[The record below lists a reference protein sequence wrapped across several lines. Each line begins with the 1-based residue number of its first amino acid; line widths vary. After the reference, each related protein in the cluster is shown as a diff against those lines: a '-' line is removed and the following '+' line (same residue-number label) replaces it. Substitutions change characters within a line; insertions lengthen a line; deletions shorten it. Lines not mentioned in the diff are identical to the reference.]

1 VEKIEL
7 ISKSVLFTLISL
19 FTIIIGTTIAYF
31 MLQQPT
37 EVNFAEIDTEISL
50 YIGES
55 VTIKDHGI
63 KLKFVDVLDDSRC
76 PSDVE
81 CVWEGTVSLMIN
93 IQYNSQDL
101 GNFILNSSNLHKAS
115 FMGYYVKF
123 KELEPYPISTEIIPK
138 TSYRATF
145 SVDEYG
151 SD

>member
-1 VEKIEL
+1 M
-7 ISKSVLFTLISL
+7 ISKKVLFTLISL
-19 FTIIIGTTIAYF
+19 VTIIIGTAIGYF

-37 EVNFAEIDTEISL
+37 EDNFSEINTDISL

-55 VTIKDHGI
+55 VIIKDHGI
-63 KLKFVDVLDDSRC
+63 KLKFVDVLEDSRC

-81 CVWEGTVSLMIN
+81 CVWEGTVSLLIN
-93 IQYNSQDL
+93 IQYNSEDL

-123 KELEPYPISTEIIPK
+123 KELEPYPISTETIPK
-138 TSYRATF
+138 SSYRATF

-151 SD
+151 PD

>member
-1 VEKIEL
+1 M
-7 ISKSVLFTLISL
+7 ISNSVLFTLISL
-19 FTIIIGTTIAYF
+19 FAIIIGTFIGPMFAFF
-31 MLQQPT
+31 MLLRPT
-37 EVNFAEIDTEISL
+37 EVYFAEIGTENSL

-81 CVWEGTVSLMIN
+81 CIWEGTVSLMIN
-93 IQYNSQDL
+93 IQYDSEDL
-101 GNFILNSSNLHKAS
+101 GNFILNLSNLHKAS
-115 FMGYYVKF
+115 FMGYYVQF

-138 TSYRATF
+138 NTYCATF
-145 SVDEYG
+145 IVDEYG

>member
-1 VEKIEL
+1 MIAFFLLQQPIEGNFGE
-7 ISKSVLFTLISL
+7 IGTDISL
-19 FTIIIGTTIAYF
+19 F
-31 MLQQPT
+31 
-37 EVNFAEIDTEISL
+37 
-50 YIGES
+50 IGES
-55 VTIKDHGI
+55 VIIKDHGI

-93 IQYNSQDL
+93 IKYSRQDL
-101 GNFILNSSNLHKAS
+101 GDFILNSSNLQKVS

-138 TSYRATF
+138 TSYHAIFR
-145 SVDEYG
+145 VDEYG

>member
-1 VEKIEL
+1 M

-19 FTIIIGTTIAYF
+19 FTIIIVTAIAFF
-31 MLQQPT
+31 MFQQPT
-37 EVNFAEIDTEISL
+37 EVNFVEINTEISL

-55 VTIKDHGI
+55 VFIKDHGI
-63 KLKFVDVLDDSRC
+63 KLKFVDVLSDSRC
-76 PSDVE
+76 PSDVV

-93 IQYNSQDL
+93 IQYNSKDL

-138 TSYRATF
+138 TSYHATF
-145 SVDEYG
+145 VVDEYG
-151 SD
+151 PD

>member
-1 VEKIEL
+1 LEKSEL
-7 ISKSVLFTLISL
+7 ISKGVVFTLISIL
-19 FTIIIGTTIAYF
+19 TLIVGTTVAYV
-31 MLQQPT
+31 MLQPPT
-37 EVNFAEIDTEISL
+37 EENLVAINSEISL

-55 VTIKDHGI
+55 VIIEDHAI

-93 IQYNSQDL
+93 IRYSSQDL

-123 KELEPYPISTEIIPK
+123 KVLEPYPISTEIIPES
-138 TSYRATF
+138 SYHATF
-145 SVDEYG
+145 RVAEYG
-151 SD
+151 PD